1 MSESTSWKD
10 FKFERTVFADIKLAK
25 ICPGNNIKR
34 IGEILTNDDTEKQFN
49 SMMEI
54 ILIMNQAF
62 IEKAKI
68 LEPGVEYKQITKAD
82 LIHLDEETFANLTLL
97 AMGQFESD
105 GEVSVLA
112 EPKKEEAEVTEL
124 SSMNPGIS
132 TLATPLE

>member
-34 IGEILTNDDTEKQFN
+34 IGELLTNDDTEKQFN

-97 AMGQFESD
+97 AMGKFESD
-105 GEVSVLA
+105 GEVSVYLKSK
-112 EPKKEEAEVTEL
+112 PRR
-124 SSMNPGIS
+124 G
-132 TLATPLE
+132 

>member
-34 IGEILTNDDTEKQFN
+34 IGELLTNDDTEKQFN

-97 AMGQFESD
+97 AMGKFESD

>member
-34 IGEILTNDDTEKQFN
+34 IGELLTDDDTEKQFN

-82 LIHLDEETFANLTLL
+82 LLHLDEETFSKVTLI
-97 AMGQFESD
+97 AMGKFESD

-112 EPKKEEAEVTEL
+112 EPKKEEAEETEL
-124 SSMNPGIS
+124 SSINPGIS

>member
-34 IGEILTNDDTEKQFN
+34 IGELLTNDDTEKQFN

>member
-34 IGEILTNDDTEKQFN
+34 IGELLTDDDTEKQFN

-82 LIHLDEETFANLTLL
+82 LIHLDEETFSKVTLI
-97 AMGQFESD
+97 AMGKFESD

-112 EPKKEEAEVTEL
+112 EPKKEEAEETEL

>member
-34 IGEILTNDDTEKQFN
+34 IGEILTDDDTEKQFN

-82 LIHLDEETFANLTLL
+82 LLHLDEETFSKVTLI
-97 AMGQFESD
+97 AMGKFESD

-112 EPKKEEAEVTEL
+112 EPKKEEAEETEL
-124 SSMNPGIS
+124 SSINPGIS